1 MVFFGLRVSV
11 LKYMQ
16 GKVAISLKLK
26 LAEDLLLFLA
36 VGLVLHVLYPIF
48 SLEKNVYQFR
58 TKVGPSSVRTSV
70 HHFAS
75 FLLNISPL
83 LKTVRLRNFKLL

>member
-1 MVFFGLRVSV
+1 MVFFGLRASV
-11 LKYMQ
+11 LTYMQ

-36 VGLVLHVLYPIF
+36 VGLVLLYPIF

-58 TKVGPSSVRTSV
+58 TKVGPSSIRTSV

>member
-1 MVFFGLRVSV
+1 MVFFGLRASV
-11 LKYMQ
+11 LTYMQ

-36 VGLVLHVLYPIF
+36 VGLVLLYPIF

>member
-1 MVFFGLRVSV
+1 MVFFGLRASV
-11 LKYMQ
+11 LTYMQ

-36 VGLVLHVLYPIF
+36 VGLVLLYPIF

-83 LKTVRLRNFKLL
+83 LKTVRLRNLKLL